1 MMTPE
6 LHRHAEEAVL
16 DTYKLLVDSHR
27 RVKDARKQL
36 LQAQSQAVTASH
48 GNLAVRKS
56 VAKLRESLVQ

>member
-6 LHRHAEEAVL
+6 QYRRAEEAVL

-36 LQAQSQAVTASH
+36 AQAQTRAIVANH
-48 GNLAVRKS
+48 GNFAVKKS